1 MKELEGI
8 LASNII
14 ELRTKAGMTQ
24 LELAQRLNYSD
35 KSVSKWE
42 RAESMPDVGVLKN
55 MSEIFG
61 VSIYYLVS
69 EHDPNEKKRSFISS
83 SRRQTHALITWIAVI
98 GIWIMALLIFII
110 LWLMGSIRWMIFVY
124 ALPISLITLLIL
136 HSLWEKG
143 RFNFLIVAVLIVSLV
158 LLIYLAFLDRNWW
171 QLFLLI
177 APAEIE
183 TMLCFWL
190 GKKIRE

>member
-1 MKELEGI
+1 MKELECI

-61 VSIYYLVS
+61 VSIDYLVS

-83 SRRQTHALITWIAVI
+83 SRRQTNALITWIAVI

>member
-1 MKELEGI
+1 
-8 LASNII
+8 
-14 ELRTKAGMTQ
+14 
-24 LELAQRLNYSD
+24 
-35 KSVSKWE
+35 
-42 RAESMPDVGVLKN
+42 
-55 MSEIFG
+55 
-61 VSIYYLVS
+61 
-69 EHDPNEKKRSFISS
+69 
-83 SRRQTHALITWIAVI
+83 
-98 GIWIMALLIFII
+98 MALLIFII